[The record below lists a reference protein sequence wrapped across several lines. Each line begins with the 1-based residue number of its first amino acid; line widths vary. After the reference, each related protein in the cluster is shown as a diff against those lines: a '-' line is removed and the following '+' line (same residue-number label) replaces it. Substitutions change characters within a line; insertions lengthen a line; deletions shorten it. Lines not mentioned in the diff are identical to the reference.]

1 MPLSKR
7 LFDVLVSTVL
17 LLLLAPVIVVVA
29 ILILIIDGKPFFYL
43 SERMHAPG
51 VPFRLI
57 KFRTMTVVD
66 GDTGVSGGDKAQRV
80 TRTGARLR
88 QTRLDELPQLI
99 NVLRGDMSLVGPRPP
114 LRQYAERFPALYAN
128 VLRSPPG
135 ITGLASLHY
144 HRHEEMLLG
153 KCRDSAETDLV
164 YCRACI
170 PRKARLDLIYQA
182 HQSMCF
188 DIAIIT
194 RTVLHKLAGR

>member
-1 MPLSKR
+1 MPFSKR
-7 LFDVLVSTVL
+7 FFDIVVSAL
-17 LLLLAPVIVVVA
+17 LLLILTPVIALVA
-29 ILILIIDGKPFFYL
+29 ILILVLDGKPVFYL

-57 KFRTMTVVD
+57 KFRTMTVVE
-66 GDTGVSGGDKAQRV
+66 GDTGVSGGDKSQRV

-88 QTRLDELPQLI
+88 QTRLDELPQLV
-99 NVLRGDMSLVGPRPP
+99 NVLLGDMSLVGPRPP
-114 LRQYAERFPALYAN
+114 LRQYADRFPALYAD
-128 VLRSPPG
+128 VLRSSPG

-164 YCRACI
+164 YCRDCI

-182 HQSMCF
+182 HQSLCF
-188 DIAIIT
+188 DVAIIT